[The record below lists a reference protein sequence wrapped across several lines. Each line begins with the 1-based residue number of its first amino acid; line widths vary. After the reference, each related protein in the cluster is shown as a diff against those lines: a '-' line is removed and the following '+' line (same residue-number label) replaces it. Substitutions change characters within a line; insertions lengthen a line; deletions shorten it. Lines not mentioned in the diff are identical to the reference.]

1 MSSGYLLNWFTA
13 QDPLFNSTDSVNG
26 LDFELSVDSF
36 STSNSVEHRS
46 IVINRKNTNKP
57 FEIKAVRF
65 NSRAKLSHPVLL
77 SSDLHLSERLAISS
91 YEVEKEAD
99 GSETRVVNFS
109 ESYSSVVKGLRR
121 ESKWWSKPQVVV
133 NLPNEYLTFALKEEE
148 GAAAKRFSIPNFA
161 KGVSAVEDLASAR
174 KSLRSIA
181 WGLLLSV
188 AYADKVG
195 GAAALLCYS
204 QVVEVISLVKGTGQ
218 LFVDIFNQS
227 TFQKGDW
234 SGEYRSS
241 SVSAEELQ
249 IREGLDYYGLSNSD
263 IVELEPNE
271 DRDRQVNILNNA
283 FLGYALTK
291 ALHYLTKLK
300 WFSTEFKAT
309 YKNGIKAALVLA
321 YSCAGA
327 VSRDSGWCAEVVED
341 GYYQYESL
349 SASATLISSLFFNAL
364 LSLEYNSLIH
374 EKAARMLVAI
384 EPVVRKTIADVKFFM
399 DEEEQICGWRALW
412 LAEFDPEYL
421 EDAIEEYIEVR
432 LKESVGRS
440 RSVIYLEEEEALRAE
455 REEDWLVG
463 ALSTAIKKGLLP
475 RSSRIVSGVDQDY
488 RIPEFFEPNISKVKD
503 HLDFKGWTELHLSE
517 LAPYAIVEWG
527 DRLVTGKVFETF
539 ALTADAVCTFA
550 WYELARMMPAGQ
562 YWVGEEKELDRST
575 VIGSVLYSYARSYFV
590 FALRLSL
597 LKLPLLQSSGFI
609 LQKLV
614 ESFLPISQ
622 DLSEFDKRFLLN
634 TVVNEGLSI
643 SEKLSLIFDL
653 TISENVQSDIFD
665 LSIIE
670 NEDST
675 ITTRL
680 TTLSDER
687 YSNFIFWEKDITERV
702 KGKKV
707 FLTKAKKELNE
718 RPVPGILCE
727 ELESTDCVESG
738 DALVSPLNLLTA
750 KQEYETSSS
759 IPPHLTSILDL
770 AAPVGIGIIVRGT
783 TSYEQ
788 PEELFN

>member
-1 MSSGYLLNWFTA
+1 MSSGYLLNWFAA
-13 QDPLFNSTDSVNG
+13 QDPVFSTTDSVNG
-26 LDFELSVDSF
+26 LDFELSVESF
-36 STSNSVEHRS
+36 STSNSVDHRS
-46 IVINRKNTNKP
+46 IIVNRKNTNKP
-57 FEIKAVRF
+57 FEVKTLRF

-77 SSDLHLSERLAISS
+77 SSDLGLSERLVISS
-91 YEVEKEAD
+91 YEVEKEED
-99 GSETRVVNFS
+99 GLETRVVNFS
-109 ESYSSVVKGLRR
+109 ESYSSVLKSLRR
-121 ESKWWSKPQVVV
+121 ESKWWSKPQMVV
-133 NLPNEYLTFALKEEE
+133 NLPNEYLTFALKEE

-161 KGVSAVEDLASAR
+161 KGLSAVEDLASGR
-174 KSLRSIA
+174 RSLRSIA

-188 AYADKVG
+188 AYAQKVG

-204 QVVEVISLVKGTGQ
+204 QVVEVIALVKGTGQ
-218 LFVDIFNQS
+218 LFVDTFSQS
-227 TFQKGDW
+227 TFRRGDW
-234 SGEYRSS
+234 SGEYRFSS
-241 SVSAEELQ
+241 LSTEELQ

-263 IVELEPNE
+263 LVVPDFDQ
-271 DRDRQVNILNNA
+271 DRDTDVNVLDNA
-283 FLGYALTK
+283 FLGFALTK
-291 ALHYLTKLK
+291 TLHYLTKLK

-309 YKNGIKAALVLA
+309 YKNGIKAAVVLA
-321 YSCAGA
+321 YSCVGA

-349 SASATLISSLFFNAL
+349 SASATLVSSLFFNAL

-384 EPVVRKTIADVKFFM
+384 DPVVRKRIADVKFFM

-421 EDAIEEYIEVR
+421 EDAIIEYVEVR

-475 RSSRIVSGVDQDY
+475 RSKSTTLGLDQDY
-488 RIPEFFEPNISKVKD
+488 RIPEFFEPNISMVRD
-503 HLDFKGWTELHLSE
+503 HLGFEGWTELHLSE

-590 FALRLSL
+590 FALRLAM

-614 ESFLPISQ
+614 ESFLPIAQ

-634 TVVNEGLSI
+634 TVVNESLSI
-643 SEKLSLIFDL
+643 EEKLSLIFSL

-680 TTLSDER
+680 STLSSER
-687 YSNFIFWEKDITERV
+687 YSSFIFQEKNITERS

-707 FLTKAKKELNE
+707 FLTRTKKELSE
-718 RPVPGILCE
+718 RPVPGILCQ
-727 ELESTDCVESG
+727 ELDSAECVESG
-738 DALVSPLNLLTA
+738 DILVSPLNLLTA
-750 KQEYETSSS
+750 KQEYETHSS
-759 IPPHLTSILDL
+759 IPSHLTSILDL
-770 AAPVGIGIIVRGT
+770 AAPVGISIVLRGT

-788 PEELFN
+788 PEELF